1 MLISSSLCTFTEKDT
16 SHFNYIIDLKINRY
30 VGFQNFYLQK
40 TCRQKEKLKYV
51 DEIHMS
57 IACLCGFLHIKNDEQ
72 HVA

>member
-1 MLISSSLCTFTEKDT
+1 M
-16 SHFNYIIDLKINRY
+16 KINRY

-51 DEIHMS
+51 DEIHLS